1 MHMLT
6 HISRSKGN
14 QVMKNWSVNRVQHEK
29 HFFFEKSYTKC
40 GEDTILRSFSKI
52 SKLSISLDQ

>member
-29 HFFFEKSYTKC
+29 HFFFLKNHTQNAVK
-40 GEDTILRSFSKI
+40 ILFSDPFLKY
-52 SKLSISLDQ
+52 QN